1 MAPRGKVRL
10 FVAGLGVVA
19 ALLCPGSSRSQDRGL
34 LLVVVPEEDT
44 TESSSPRYRLSGSTL
59 PGCSVT
65 LNGVPQRVYPSGA
78 FVGLLQLEVG
88 ENRFVLRARDPQGR
102 DEERTLLLI
111 RKPPLASTPSDTLA
125 IDSLLLEPREH
136 LWLKEGDILN
146 VQFKG
151 TPGCKA
157 TFSDGLPML
166 EMPDSATNGIRG
178 IYRGSC
184 VVTKDDLWED
194 TPLVFR
200 LSDSGGSEVTREAP
214 GRLTKLSS
222 RTTLVGIT
230 KGDRPFMNYGL
241 GEDRLGG
248 AKMSVIN
255 PRIRLA
261 ISGKAGNLYRVA
273 LAENHEAWIPE
284 RFVDLEPAGTPP
296 PFSLAGS
303 WNVYG
308 DLVSDYVTIAL
319 QDRLPYVTF
328 TESDPSRVCVD
339 IFGAASNSN
348 WITHQLT
355 TREIRNVSY
364 MQVSKNVLRIIIELR
379 HRQIWGYSVGY
390 RGRMLVIGIRRQP
403 EPLQLSELTIA
414 LDAGHGGENEGAVGA
429 TGIQE
434 KEVNLATVQ
443 HLRRL
448 LEDEGA
454 RVVLTRSSDSAV
466 GMDARVAAALNSRAH
481 LLISV
486 HANSIGN
493 TSNPEDV
500 RGTSTY
506 YRHLCFRPLSQAIY
520 DEVLK
525 TGLAPFGNVGGFNF
539 LLNSPTELP
548 NVLVELAFM
557 SHPQDEM
564 RLMDDAFRQEL
575 AERIVEGVKAFLE
588 KAEE

>member
-1 MAPRGKVRL
+1 
-10 FVAGLGVVA
+10 
-19 ALLCPGSSRSQDRGL
+19 
-34 LLVVVPEEDT
+34 
-44 TESSSPRYRLSGSTL
+44 
-59 PGCSVT
+59 
-65 LNGVPQRVYPSGA
+65 
-78 FVGLLQLEVG
+78 
-88 ENRFVLRARDPQGR
+88 
-102 DEERTLLLI
+102 
-111 RKPPLASTPSDTLA
+111 
-125 IDSLLLEPREH
+125 
-136 LWLKEGDILN
+136 
-146 VQFKG
+146 
-151 TPGCKA
+151 
-157 TFSDGLPML
+157 
-166 EMPDSATNGIRG
+166 
-178 IYRGSC
+178 
-184 VVTKDDLWED
+184 
-194 TPLVFR
+194 
-200 LSDSGGSEVTREAP
+200 
-214 GRLTKLSS
+214 
-222 RTTLVGIT
+222 
-230 KGDRPFMNYGL
+230 
-241 GEDRLGG
+241 
-248 AKMSVIN
+248 N

-261 ISGKAGNLYRVA
+261 INGKSGGLYRVA

-308 DLVSDYVTIAL
+308 DLQSDYVTIAL
-319 QDRLPYVTF
+319 QDKLPYVTF

-348 WITHQLT
+348 WITQQLT

-364 MQVSKNVLRIIIELR
+364 QQVSKNVLRITIELR

-429 TGIQE
+429 TGIEE

-454 RVVLTRSSDSAV
+454 RVVLTRSSDSTV
-466 GMDARVAAALNSRAH
+466 GMDARIAAVLTSRAQV
-481 LLISV
+481 LISI

-506 YRHLCFRPLSQAIY
+506 YRHLCYRPLSQAIY

-575 AERIVEGVKAFLE
+575 AERIVEGVKEFLE

>member
-1 MAPRGKVRL
+1 MALRGKVRL

-44 TESSSPRYRLSGSTL
+44 TETSSPRYRLSGSTL

-157 TFSDGLPML
+157 TFFDGLPMV

-222 RTTLVGIT
+222 RNTLVGIT
-230 KGDRPFMNYGL
+230 KGDRPFLNYGL

-255 PRIRLA
+255 PHIRLA

-273 LAENHEAWIPE
+273 LA
-284 RFVDLEPAGTPP
+284 
-296 PFSLAGS
+296 
-303 WNVYG
+303 
-308 DLVSDYVTIAL
+308 
-319 QDRLPYVTF
+319 
-328 TESDPSRVCVD
+328 
-339 IFGAASNSN
+339 
-348 WITHQLT
+348 
-355 TREIRNVSY
+355 
-364 MQVSKNVLRIIIELR
+364 
-379 HRQIWGYSVGY
+379 
-390 RGRMLVIGIRRQP
+390 
-403 EPLQLSELTIA
+403 
-414 LDAGHGGENEGAVGA
+414 
-429 TGIQE
+429 
-434 KEVNLATVQ
+434 
-443 HLRRL
+443 
-448 LEDEGA
+448 
-454 RVVLTRSSDSAV
+454 
-466 GMDARVAAALNSRAH
+466 
-481 LLISV
+481 
-486 HANSIGN
+486 
-493 TSNPEDV
+493 
-500 RGTSTY
+500 
-506 YRHLCFRPLSQAIY
+506 
-520 DEVLK
+520 
-525 TGLAPFGNVGGFNF
+525 
-539 LLNSPTELP
+539 
-548 NVLVELAFM
+548 
-557 SHPQDEM
+557 
-564 RLMDDAFRQEL
+564 
-575 AERIVEGVKAFLE
+575 
-588 KAEE
+588 

>member
-1 MAPRGKVRL
+1 METRGTLRL
-10 FVAGLGVVA
+10 FVAGVGIVA
-19 ALLCPGSSRSQDRGL
+19 ALLCSSGSRSQERGL

-44 TESSSPRYRLSGSTL
+44 TETSSSRYRLSGSTL

-65 LNGVPQRVYPSGA
+65 LNGIPQRVYPTGA

-102 DEERTLLLI
+102 DEERTVLLI

-125 IDSLLLEPREH
+125 IDSLLLEPRET
-136 LWLKEGDILN
+136 LWLTEGDILN
-146 VQFKG
+146 VQCKG

-157 TFSDGLPML
+157 TFLDGLPMV
-166 EMPDSATNGIRG
+166 EIPDSATNGIRG

-184 VVTKDDLWED
+184 VVTKDDLWDD
-194 TPLVFR
+194 TPLMFR
-200 LSDSGGSEVTREAP
+200 LTDANGSAITREAP
-214 GRLTKLSS
+214 GRLTRLSS
-222 RTTLVGIT
+222 RSRLVGIT
-230 KGDRPFMNYGL
+230 KGDRPFLNYGL

-261 ISGKAGNLYRVA
+261 ISGKSGSLYRVA
-273 LAENHEAWIPE
+273 LTENHEAWIPE

-308 DLVSDYVTIAL
+308 DLLSDYVTIAL
-319 QDRLPYVTF
+319 QDKLPYVTF

-348 WITHQLT
+348 WITQQLT

-364 MQVSKNVLRIIIELR
+364 QQVSKNVLRITIELR
-379 HRQIWGYSVGY
+379 HKQIWGYSVGY

-434 KEVNLATVQ
+434 KAVNLATVQ

-454 RVVLTRSSDSAV
+454 KVVLTRSSDSTV
-466 GMDARVAAALNSRAH
+466 GMDARIAAALNSRAQ
-481 LLISV
+481 LLISI

-506 YRHLCFRPLSQAIY
+506 YRHLCYRPLSQTIY

-525 TGLAPFGNVGGFNF
+525 TGLVPFGNVGGFNF